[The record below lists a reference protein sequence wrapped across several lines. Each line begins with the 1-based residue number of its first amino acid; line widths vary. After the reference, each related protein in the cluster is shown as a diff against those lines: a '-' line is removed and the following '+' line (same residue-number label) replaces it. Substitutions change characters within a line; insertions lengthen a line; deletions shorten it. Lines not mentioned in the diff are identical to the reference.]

1 MHILIFSI
9 QFAGYFFEATLMKTT
24 LKKLPKC
31 LYEVTI
37 EDSATEYEKC
47 RKKAIADLSKR
58 VQIKGFRK
66 GAEIPEAMIVKEV
79 GAAAITDEALDQY
92 LKKNYSKVLEETKIV
107 PVAPGSVTKIES
119 LDPLVI
125 VLQIET
131 LPEVKVDEK
140 KMDKIKLKKTEVSI
154 DPTEVDETIK
164 EIERRFTHFHDAG
177 SQSEDGFDAN
187 NVQIE
192 TGDRVT
198 LDTQGFEKQG

>member
-1 MHILIFSI
+1 
-9 QFAGYFFEATLMKTT
+9 MKTT

-47 RKKAIADLSKR
+47 RKKAITDLSKR

-79 GAAAITDEALDQY
+79 GAAAIADEALDQY
-92 LKKNYSKVLEETKIV
+92 LKKNYPKVLEETKIV

-177 SQSEDGFDAN
+177 SKSEDGFDTG

-192 TGDRVT
+192 SGDRVT
-198 LDTQGFEKQG
+198 LDTQGFEKQGGEAIPETKVQAFPLVI